1 MKARRMLLMVLIA
14 AAMVFA
20 ATLNVAFAEKAE
32 WQEVPENTEEIGID
46 ETKDVDISSEGETVT
61 FKFTP
66 EEDGVYEFRSFQD
79 GPYDDYDS
87 LDTVG
92 RVLIWNGNEYE
103 EIMENDDNDE
113 NYHFCMK
120 FKAEKEKT
128 YYLQARMLSKPSEA
142 VSFHVK
148 LIDTG
153 ILEIE
158 YKQKNQLELQYLVDG
173 YYRNRYDDDDNFLG
187 SFFRYYIGRKLPMD
201 QDQFTIKKKNGD
213 DITYVYNAENRQFE
227 CDGSDP
233 IRYYDFDFDC
243 VDSYNWDLGEHQAE
257 VYYDGFT
264 TETTVKVVENDI
276 KAVSFQK
283 KEPVTYY
290 ENDIDSGEW
299 QGEGEDKY
307 YCYYK
312 PWLITGDKLTVTYT
326 DDSSRE
332 FTLKYEDEE
341 EEPVFMSEDGTVID
355 KGAVLISDEQE
366 TRHWGIGENLD
377 EKPDGNNFYTVSYGG
392 EKAIIR

>member
-120 FKAEKEKT
+120 FKAEKEKR
-128 YYLQARMLSKPSEA
+128 LCRSIRKRWA
-142 VSFHVK
+142 
-148 LIDTG
+148 
-153 ILEIE
+153 
-158 YKQKNQLELQYLVDG
+158 
-173 YYRNRYDDDDNFLG
+173 NR
-187 SFFRYYIGRKLPMD
+187 SAP
-201 QDQFTIKKKNGD
+201 
-213 DITYVYNAENRQFE
+213 
-227 CDGSDP
+227 
-233 IRYYDFDFDC
+233 
-243 VDSYNWDLGEHQAE
+243 
-257 VYYDGFT
+257 
-264 TETTVKVVENDI
+264 
-276 KAVSFQK
+276 
-283 KEPVTYY
+283 
-290 ENDIDSGEW
+290 
-299 QGEGEDKY
+299 
-307 YCYYK
+307 
-312 PWLITGDKLTVTYT
+312 
-326 DDSSRE
+326 
-332 FTLKYEDEE
+332 
-341 EEPVFMSEDGTVID
+341 
-355 KGAVLISDEQE
+355 
-366 TRHWGIGENLD
+366 
-377 EKPDGNNFYTVSYGG
+377 
-392 EKAIIR
+392 